1 MYSSLALNTEL
12 AYISNKS
19 KQWDLQIAIHLEYA
33 AFKTLKD
40 MTQKYVKD
48 LRCHFA

>member
-33 AFKTLKD
+33 ALNLERYDSK
-40 MTQKYVKD
+40 V
-48 LRCHFA
+48 C